1 MLRFR
6 EASGNNPNVF
16 GNLTHPL
23 TARKRH
29 ICASW
34 ENPRKSKNERPCVA
48 LSSAAWGLFCSIF
61 GLVNLLFSLLF
72 LSSRNE
78 QNQKNANKSLVFF
91 STLPHYILVR
101 FQRNGREKTRK
112 RWEYPVKPLREK
124 DGEGKESRR
133 NFVTFLNISYIF
145 LFISNRIPSIF
156 ILFLISLQ
164 SFQEIERKR

>member
-61 GLVNLLFSLLF
+61 GRVNILFSLLS

-124 DGEGKESRR
+124 DGAGKESRR

-145 LFISNRIPSIF
+145 LFISTHISPLFSF
-156 ILFLISLQ
+156 TFLFLSNH
-164 SFQEIERKR
+164 FWK